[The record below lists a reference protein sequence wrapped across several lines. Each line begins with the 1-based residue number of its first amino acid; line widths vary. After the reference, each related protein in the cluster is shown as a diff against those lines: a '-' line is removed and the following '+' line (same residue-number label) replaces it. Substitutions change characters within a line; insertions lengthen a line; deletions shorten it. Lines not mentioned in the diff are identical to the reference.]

1 MTRGLPG
8 SIKDV
13 IILMSQIGN
22 RYMPHWLT
30 GTLTCLIILFN
41 TLVGIG
47 PMLIVAL
54 LKVAIP
60 LKGFQ
65 RHSSRI
71 VMWIAETWAAGV
83 NATINRMT
91 GTHWDIRCEGTL
103 APQHSYLV
111 ISNHQSWVDIPA
123 LLQAFNRKTPYFKF
137 FLKRELIWIPF
148 LGLAFW
154 ALDYPFMKRY
164 SKAHLAKFPEDQG
177 KDLEITRRAC
187 RKFSNLPVTIVNYL
201 EGTRRTPAKHR
212 AQNSPY
218 RHLLKP
224 KSGGVAFVM
233 AALGEQMRSLLDVTI
248 VYPQGKPPG
257 FWALVSGQVD
267 RVVIDIRQ
275 VELAPELFSG
285 DYQNDAVFKN
295 RFQKWVNDLWQ
306 TKDQRIEQLHTEL
319 FPANSA
325 THQADRPSAPNQDI
339 EPSASSRD

>member
-1 MTRGLPG
+1 
-8 SIKDV
+8 
-13 IILMSQIGN
+13 
-22 RYMPHWLT
+22 MPHWLT

-41 TLVGIG
+41 TLIGIG
-47 PMLIVAL
+47 PMLIVGL
-54 LKVAIP
+54 LKAAIP
-60 LKGFQ
+60 LRGFQ
-65 RHSSRI
+65 RHCSRI

-91 GTHWDIRCEGTL
+91 GTHWDIRCEGVL

-137 FLKRELIWIPF
+137 FLKRELVWIPF

-164 SKAHLAKFPEDQG
+164 SKAHLARFPEDQG

-187 RKFSNLPVTIVNYL
+187 RKFNKLPVTIVNYL
-201 EGTRRTPAKHR
+201 EGTRLTPAKHH

-248 VYPQGKPPG
+248 VYPHGKAPG
-257 FWALVSGQVD
+257 FWALVSGQVE

-275 VELAPELFSG
+275 VELAAELFAG
-285 DYQNDAVFKN
+285 DYQNDAGFRI
-295 RFQKWVNDLWQ
+295 RFQKWINDLWQ
-306 TKDQRIEQLHTEL
+306 SKDERIGQLHAELLASSTEL
-319 FPANSA
+319 RQTRTPAA
-325 THQADRPSAPNQDI
+325 GNQD
-339 EPSASSRD
+339 SNVRASSGD